1 MSLGTSTKVVKLS
14 FYVAFKMSSISSFLR
29 RTLSN
34 WVYELD
40 KWAPSV
46 VKIAYKVQTNTHKT
60 LFCCVPFL
68 PLSFLARRFGRL
80 SRCKNTFPFVPLQ
93 GNSRLAPRICAT
105 TAQREVQCVA
115 DHLWIHHQGQ
125 ADTCQG
131 KRHENLILSLERIGG
146 PLLPESSVAW
156 PWSLKVTHKGRNTGF
171 GV

>member
-1 MSLGTSTKVVKLS
+1 MGTLCCQNC
-14 FYVAFKMSSISSFLR
+14 I
-29 RTLSN
+29 
-34 WVYELD
+34 
-40 KWAPSV
+40 
-46 VKIAYKVQTNTHKT
+46 QGTNKHTHTHKT

-68 PLSFLARRFGRL
+68 TLSFLARRFGRL
-80 SRCKNTFPFVPLQ
+80 SRRKNTFPFVPLQ

-146 PLLPESSVAW
+146 PSRHESSVTW

-171 GV
+171 GVKAVLTTCVTYVSFFILLCVCLSLNNLTSEFKGLWM